1 MARIK
6 YARHAFGVCLV
17 VTILSCLLCFGS
29 ASELTEDQEPLVFLV
44 NAKLAPIAYEESGIA
59 KGVVVDI
66 ARALGD
72 KIERPIEIIAM
83 DWVEAQVQV
92 LMGQADALLQM
103 NRNAARESVFSF
115 SNPLL
120 QSEFVIFRRKNDP
133 HIQRAA
139 DLQGKRV
146 GVEAGGYAYELLSR
160 DERIEIVLVPVTLQG
175 LESLKSGD
183 LDALVVD
190 RWIGEYELARSGL
203 SGIQISREPLEVSY
217 SHIAVRR
224 ENDQLLEL
232 INYGLQEINSDGTLE
247 RILDD
252 WRGKSVL
259 YVTAE
264 QVRIIAVLT
273 VTSVLFA
280 ISSVSIFFVVKLKR
294 LNQDLEARVLA
305 RTQELAMVNEC
316 LEIANDELE
325 KQSMLDQLT
334 QIPNRRGFDAFFTR
348 AWGMGRRCQQSL
360 AVIAIDIDR
369 FKSVNDDFGHLMGD
383 QYLQELAH
391 LLRETIRRP
400 GDAVARLGGDEFVC
414 VLLDTTEDGAAWV
427 AEDIRAKIENLTITT
442 EGGETRFSASLGVAA
457 LIPDQEQVSTSLLAL
472 ADQALY
478 KAKAGGRNRVF
489 RASEI
494 DVPRCL

>member
-305 RTQELAMVNEC
+305 RTQELAMVNE
-316 LEIANDELE
+316 
-325 KQSMLDQLT
+325 
-334 QIPNRRGFDAFFTR
+334 
-348 AWGMGRRCQQSL
+348 
-360 AVIAIDIDR
+360 
-369 FKSVNDDFGHLMGD
+369 
-383 QYLQELAH
+383 
-391 LLRETIRRP
+391 
-400 GDAVARLGGDEFVC
+400 
-414 VLLDTTEDGAAWV
+414 
-427 AEDIRAKIENLTITT
+427 
-442 EGGETRFSASLGVAA
+442 
-457 LIPDQEQVSTSLLAL
+457 
-472 ADQALY
+472 
-478 KAKAGGRNRVF
+478 
-489 RASEI
+489 
-494 DVPRCL
+494 